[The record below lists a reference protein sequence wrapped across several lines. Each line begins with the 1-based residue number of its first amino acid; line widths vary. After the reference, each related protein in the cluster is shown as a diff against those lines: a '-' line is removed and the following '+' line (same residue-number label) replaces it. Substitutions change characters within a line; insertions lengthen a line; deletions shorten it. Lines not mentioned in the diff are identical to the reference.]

1 MLARDFR
8 HAAWERLHGNWGTM
22 ALATLVE
29 GLLLGACGAL
39 TIFFVGGLATLL
51 LSGALFLGFSI
62 MALNV
67 ARGQQV
73 QFVQMFDGFKNY
85 GSALAL
91 SLLIYIFT
99 FLWSLLLVFPG
110 IIMSYAY
117 SMSYYILADDPR
129 LGANE
134 ARKRSIALM
143 RGHKWRLFCLDFSFI
158 GWWLLC
164 ILTLGIL
171 SFWVVPYHQTARA
184 AFYRNLVGD
193 NDAPVAEVNVP
204 AKAD

>member
-1 MLARDFR
+1 MRARDFR
-8 HAAWERLHGNWGTM
+8 RLAWTHLHGNWGTM

-171 SFWVVPYHQTARA
+171 SFWIVPYHQTARA